1 MIRAKDAFYDDAS
14 PHPSPRS
21 TRASLTRASREMPVQ
36 VMMSAYP
43 RVWLA
48 TTPRSSNAAREGRR
62 QPPLNVVPSH
72 AFQRRPRPPTSAVER
87 SRLHPS
93 RAATL
98 DGAAL
103 RNARETDEVSLDILA
118 KDDVGVLQ
126 VTRARA
132 RRVPSRAAGATLQK
146 KSREPRVPRDF
157 PRISEPP
164 KCHHRH
170 PDSPRLSH

>member
-1 MIRAKDAFYDDAS
+1 
-14 PHPSPRS
+14 
-21 TRASLTRASREMPVQ
+21 MPVQ

-48 TTPRSSNAAREGRR
+48 TTPRASNAAREGRR

-103 RNARETDEVSLDILA
+103 RDARETDEVSLDILA

-126 VTRARA
+126 VTPARARA
-132 RRVPSRAAGATLQK
+132 ASLRERGATKQKKGEKISRA
-146 KSREPRVPRDF
+146 PRPARFPENLGTGTVEMSPVSPR
-157 PRISEPP
+157 P
-164 KCHHRH
+164 
-170 PDSPRLSH
+170 PRLSR